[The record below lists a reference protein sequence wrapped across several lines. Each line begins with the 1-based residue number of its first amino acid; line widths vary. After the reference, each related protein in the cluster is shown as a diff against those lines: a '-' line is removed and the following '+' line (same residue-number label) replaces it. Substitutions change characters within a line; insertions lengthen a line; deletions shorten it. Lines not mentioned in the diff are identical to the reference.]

1 MILDRLFKHHPQSLG
16 ETYLEHQRHAFSFGV
31 TMVLAG
37 IACILHGLIPAVF
50 TTTGSR
56 AVTRL
61 YEGMVLNRSRHGR
74 RDRPGVTAPTFQ

>member
-1 MILDRLFKHHPQSLG
+1 
-16 ETYLEHQRHAFSFGV
+16 
-31 TMVLAG
+31 MVLAG